1 MELAGDYTYKV
12 VVPAHLASVR
22 LEEKVLKDI
31 KGKPMLLRVLEQ
43 CEKAVKRAN
52 VCVVTPD
59 DEIADVVHRWGFDVY
74 RSSPNLPDGSSAIA
88 SVVPQIDVD
97 YIVNVQ
103 GDQPLVPPELIRQ
116 LIFHLA
122 DSRADMVTPVFRIT
136 ETEDLG
142 EKGVAKVIRDLDG
155 WALYFSRS
163 PIPYLRDVPFEKWLE
178 CKDIPYW
185 GHYGI
190 YGYPRKTL
198 LRIKELRHSY
208 LESGE
213 KLEQLRLLQ
222 NGLRVFT
229 FETEHRQLAV
239 DTREDLEKILTYL

>member
-1 MELAGDYTYKV
+1 MKLSGDYTYKV
-12 VVPAHLASVR
+12 MVPAHLASVR
-22 LEEKVLKDI
+22 LAEKVLVDI
-31 KGKPMLLRVLEQ
+31 KGKAMLLRVLEQ
-43 CEKAVKRAN
+43 CAQAVGREN

-59 DEIADVVHRWGFDVY
+59 QKIEDAVSGWGFDVY
-74 RSSPNLPDGSSAIA
+74 RSSTDLPDGSSAIA
-88 SVVPQIDVD
+88 SIVPRIEVD

-103 GDQPLVPPELIRQ
+103 GDQPLVPPELIQ
-116 LIFHLA
+116 TLIKNLA
-122 DSRADMVTPVFRIT
+122 DTGADMVTPVFRIT
-136 ETEDLG
+136 ELEDLG

-163 PIPYLRDVPFEKWLE
+163 PIPFIRDISYEKWL
-178 CKDIPYW
+178 DTAPFW

-198 LRIKELRHSY
+198 LNLRQLRYSY

-222 NGLRVFT
+222 NGLKVFT
-229 FETEHRQLAV
+229 FETTHRQLAV
-239 DTREDLEKILTYL
+239 DTDEDLEKILKFL

>member
-1 MELAGDYTYKV
+1 MKLSGDYTFKV
-12 VVPAHLASVR
+12 IVPAHLASVR
-22 LEEKVLKDI
+22 LAEKVLVEI
-31 KGKPMLLRVLEQ
+31 EGKAMLLRVLEQ
-43 CEKAVKRAN
+43 CEQAVTRAN

-59 DEIADVVHRWGFDVY
+59 RKIEDAVSSWGFDVY
-74 RSSPNLPDGSSAIA
+74 RSSPDLPDGSSAIA
-88 SVVPQIDVD
+88 SVVPRLEVD

-103 GDQPLVPPELIRQ
+103 GDQPLVPPELIQ
-116 LIFHLA
+116 ALVKNLA
-122 DSRADMVTPVFRIT
+122 ESGADMVTPVFRIT
-136 ETEDLG
+136 ELEDLG

-163 PIPYLRDVPFEKWLE
+163 PIPYIRDIPYEKWL
-178 CKDIPYW
+178 DTLPFW

-198 LRIKELRHSY
+198 LNLGTLKHSY

-222 NGLRVFT
+222 NGLKVFT
-229 FETEHRQLAV
+229 FETTNRQLAV
-239 DTREDLEKILTYL
+239 DTEADLEKILKYL

>member
-1 MELAGDYTYKV
+1 MNLIGNHTYKV
-12 VVPAHLASVR
+12 MVPAHLASIR
-22 LEEKVLKDI
+22 LAEKVLADI
-31 KGKPMLLRVLEQ
+31 KGKAMLLRVLEQ
-43 CEKAVKRAN
+43 CAQAVGREN

-59 DEIADVVHRWGFDVY
+59 RKIEDAVSGWGFDVY
-74 RSSPNLPDGSSAIA
+74 LSSPDLPDGSSAIA
-88 SVVPQIDVD
+88 SVTPAVEVD

-103 GDQPLVPPELIRQ
+103 GDQPLVPPGLIQ
-116 LIFHLA
+116 ALIKNLA
-122 DSRADMVTPVFRIT
+122 ATGADMVTPVFRIT
-136 ETEDLG
+136 ELEDLG

-163 PIPYLRDVPFEKWLE
+163 PIPYIRDIPYEKWLE
-178 CKDIPYW
+178 TVPFW

-198 LRIKELRHSY
+198 LNLGKLKHSY

-222 NGLRVFT
+222 NGLKVFT
-229 FETEHRQLAV
+229 FETTPRQLAV
-239 DTREDLEKILTYL
+239 DTQEDLEKILKFL